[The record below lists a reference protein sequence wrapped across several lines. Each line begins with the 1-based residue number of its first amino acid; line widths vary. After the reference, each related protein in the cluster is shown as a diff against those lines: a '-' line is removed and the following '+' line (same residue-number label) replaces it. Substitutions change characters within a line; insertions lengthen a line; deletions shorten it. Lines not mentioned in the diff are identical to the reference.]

1 MLTIVSW
8 NIQYGKGVD
17 GRIDLRRIAETVHK
31 DGLPDVL
38 CFQEVSRNYPSIDE
52 GADQVMELENFFPD
66 YEPFFGTVH
75 DRSGRKGKLVNNSA
89 T

>member
-1 MLTIVSW
+1 MLTLVSW

-38 CFQEVSRNYPSIDE
+38 CFQEVSRNYPSIDK
-52 GADQVMELENFFPD
+52 GAD
-66 YEPFFGTVH
+66 
-75 DRSGRKGKLVNNSA
+75 
-89 T
+89 

>member
-1 MLTIVSW
+1 MLTLVSW
-8 NIQYGKGVD
+8 NIQYGKGLD

-38 CFQEVSRNYPSIDE
+38 CFQEVSRNYPSTDE
-52 GADQVMELENFFPD
+52 GADQVRELENFFPD
-66 YEPFFGTVH
+66 YEPFLEQFMIVQEE
-75 DRSGRKGKLVNNSA
+75 KGKLVNNSA